1 MSTWDARRQGEAGQ
15 QSKPADTAMAFR
27 NLCRSSPWKWQS
39 LRFEYVDRPSA
50 DHPYRASTGT
60 DAENPDPNNTV
71 QAWLRRPGALRLESA
86 AGVVLHSTTGIND
99 SKDGFYVS
107 STRKSWLLPP
117 QLVTPVYDD
126 GGLVRRRPEA
136 AYGEPCFGNGRFAAA
151 LDPVELA
158 GSAPVPIEFPNT
170 NAVELGPIT
179 VVDHQGRPALEAVVI
194 PSAAYHP
201 SDPLAPLCGPGRN
214 LVRIDVGTGVCVSS
228 RSLESESMGSGH
240 WLRILAVDEY
250 MLDDLFLTESMNL
263 TDVRRHITWDISRG
277 A

>member
-15 QSKPADTAMAFR
+15 QSKPADIAMTFR

-39 LRFEYVDRPSA
+39 LRFEYVDRSA
-50 DHPYRASTGT
+50 ADRPNLDPGRP
-60 DAENPDPNNTV
+60 DAQNPDPDNTV
-71 QAWLRRPGALRLESA
+71 RAWLRRPGALRLESA
-86 AGVVLHSTTGIND
+86 DGVVLHSTTGIND

-158 GSAPVPIEFPNT
+158 GNSPVPIEFPNL
-170 NAVELGPIT
+170 NAVELGP
-179 VVDHQGRPALEAVVI
+179 VSSVDHQGRTALEAVVI
-194 PSAAYHP
+194 PNAAYRP
-201 SDPLAPLCGPGRN
+201 SDPGAPLCRPGRN
-214 LVRIDVGTGVCVSS
+214 LMRIDVGTGVCVSS
-228 RSLESESMGSGH
+228 RSLENDSPGFGH
-240 WLRILAVDEY
+240 WIRILAVDEY
-250 MLDDLFLTESMNL
+250 MLDDLFLAESMNL
-263 TDVRRHITWDISRG
+263 TDVRRHITWDITRG